1 MSAVKEKRVHIDDL
15 HFEHTRWSSELKFYL
30 DELPLFRSRL
40 EEIAK
45 RYTSAEVLGELD
57 QFQNRIYLERNAIDE
72 LLHDINLHEKE
83 IAKYAKEHPVAIDHV
98 LFNDH
103 APLRDR
109 IQTNRKMM
117 DELKQ
122 EFNRYIAKWM

>member
-15 HFEHTRWSSELKFYL
+15 HFEHTRWISELKFYL
-30 DELPLFRSRL
+30 DELPIFRSRL

-45 RYTSAEVLGELD
+45 RYTSAEVLAELD

-103 APLRDR
+103 TPLRDR

-117 DELKQ
+117 DELKR
-122 EFNRYIAKWM
+122 EFNRYTAKWM